1 MSTDPTRRPTM
12 ATDDDVTAAWERL
25 NVHECP
31 PSSSFRACPTCA
43 DLALVRADWDR
54 LRTALAAEEEVSWAK
69 AQEADTLRARVAAL
83 EAGGRAVLQL
93 INESRGVA
101 GLHRNGDVA
110 TWDELRTGGRYEEWL
125 VDFDAAL
132 LPTPPRCHKEEHP

>member
-1 MSTDPTRRPTM
+1 MT
-12 ATDDDVTAAWERL
+12 TDDDVTAAWKRL
-25 NVHECP
+25 AFWASEPVYAEQI
-31 PSSSFRACPTCA
+31 A